1 MIHGKT
7 KIELYD
13 VKRNIKQIIK
23 SENTFQNTVLA
34 DYFKH
39 FGEAGCDPFRAG
51 NYDNNDIWKNALG
64 GIFLLKNPE
73 TVGNKFMSLGNVM
86 IGNGSYGVSNSG
98 NPNELGSYN
107 SQESSESGTEISQ
120 VYDFATNQA
129 NGNIGCVC
137 LTSRVGGYIG
147 YGNRSGQYH
156 PSRSYNFESLQSDR
170 GVINCNVP
178 SAYGNWLIN
187 VSGDYSDGKIKIVKT
202 RRSLI
207 TGSVFNGYSKTVEFD
222 LSTVGD
228 AYNRSGKDLAYGCDK
243 VFDMGNGIFRFIPA
257 VENRKYVAPGESV
270 YYYEFDA
277 ENETLMQK
285 SFTNSSSSTLLVSNY
300 DPRDYDY
307 PDVIHVCFFGNYALC
322 ILKEPTEYGST
333 SVAELFNVNNSEHTD
348 TLDLAEITGVSTA
361 RWRRRNYIV
370 LDGSWFVYLSDTGSY
385 LYYIYDVVNKT
396 VYPINAGNVSFAS
409 LITNP
414 SLGAGVLD
422 KLSTGIFRTE
432 HIGLVHNPLYLATIN
447 NLQNYV
453 TKTANQTMKV
463 TYTLTEE

>member
-7 KIELYD
+7 KIELYNPNT
-13 VKRNIKQIIK
+13 KIKNIIK
-23 SENTFQNTVLA
+23 SENTFQSNVLA
-34 DYFKH
+34 DYFRH
-39 FGEAGCDPFRAG
+39 YGEEGCNPFNAGS
-51 NYDNNDIWKNALG
+51 YDNNNLWKNALG

-107 SQESSESGTEISQ
+107 LQESSESGTEISM

-129 NGNIGCVC
+129 NGNIGCIC

-147 YGNRSGQYH
+147 YGNKSGQYH

-207 TGSVFNGYSKTVEFD
+207 TGSVFNGYSKNVEFD

-228 AYNRSGKDLAYGCDK
+228 AYNRSGKELAYGCDK

-257 VENRKYVAPGESV
+257 VENRKYVAPNELV

-277 ENETLMQK
+277 ENETLTQK
-285 SFTNSSSSTLLVSNY
+285 SFTNSSSNTLLVSNY
-300 DPRDYDY
+300 DPRDYNY
-307 PDVIHVCFFGNYALC
+307 VDVIHVCFFGNYALC
-322 ILKEPTEYGST
+322 LLNEPTEYGGSPI
-333 SVAELFNVNNSEHTD
+333 AEIFNVNTSEHTD
-348 TLDLAEITGVSTA
+348 TLNINTITGESQR
-361 RWRRRNYIV
+361 RWRKRGYIT
-370 LDGSWFVYLSDTGSY
+370 LDNGWFVYMSDTSEQ

-396 VYPINAGNVSFAS
+396 IYPINAGAVSIAS

-422 KLSTGIFRTE
+422 KLSTGIFTIN
-432 HIGLVHNPLYLATIN
+432 HVGLIHNPLYLATIN
-447 NLQNYV
+447 NLDSYV

-463 TYTLTEE
+463 TYTLTEA